1 MVGRQVLI
9 ASKWLPAWG
18 DRVAG
23 PWFRQPKRG
32 TSMNCQSHRRSRF
45 SVSTDKRRP
54 PLRQVHVGHR
64 NAACKPC
71 HDEDGR
77 CPWPAR
83 SSRRI
88 HPESH
93 VTSSCVGTVEIGRH
107 ALKKLFVA
115 NLARCFSTTI
125 YDDNLLHSACRHN
138 VIGEGNMQ
146 IRLAQNE
153 PCLRIGQKICERL
166 GVGLGVQQHR
176 YQPARTA
183 PKKAAG

>member
-1 MVGRQVLI
+1 MSAIGML
-9 ASKWLPAWG
+9 
-18 DRVAG
+18 RV
-23 PWFRQPKRG
+23 
-32 TSMNCQSHRRSRF
+32 SH
-45 SVSTDKRRP
+45 VMMKMYDA
-54 PLRQVHVGHR
+54 L
-64 NAACKPC
+64 
-71 HDEDGR
+71 
-77 CPWPAR
+77 WPAR

-93 VTSSCVGTVEIGRH
+93 VTSACVGTVEIGRH

-153 PCLRIGQKICERL
+153 PCLSIGQKICERL
-166 GVGLGVQQHR
+166 GVGLGVKQHR
-176 YQPARTA
+176 YQPGAYRAEKGGWIGWRIVQKERDAVPAAKPEPQEGVA
-183 PKKAAG
+183 PLCRRGDKLGIGQTCLLYTSPSPRDEL